1 MSADAASRRASA
13 QDHAPLL
20 RAAVRAFKRYQA
32 LELIDRAAALA
43 YYAML
48 ALFPGLLVAVTL
60 LGLLGQQKL
69 VTDIVD
75 YVTRHGADPTTA
87 ATLRNALT
95 AVIRASHGAL
105 GAALALSI
113 LLGLNGASAAYA
125 AAGRALNAIHG
136 VRDERGFVRRKVADV
151 GMTLVVFV
159 LMIVVLV
166 AVFLGG
172 GIVDDI
178 AGGLGLGHTAASI
191 WGIARWPLA
200 VAAAMVIYSLVYAYG
215 PAIRPPALRWI
226 TPGATVGVVL
236 WMLASVGFAI
246 YVRNFSHYGAAYGTA
261 GGAIVLLL
269 WMFISSNV
277 FLFGATLNVEL
288 ARELD
293 PPRPAGDR

>member
-1 MSADAASRRASA
+1 VSADAASRRASA
-13 QDHAPLL
+13 QHAPLL

-136 VRDERGFVRRKVADV
+136 VQDERGFVRRKVADV
-151 GMTLVVFV
+151 SMTLVVFV
-159 LMIVVLV
+159 LMIVVLI

-236 WMLASVGFAI
+236 WMLASVGFAV
-246 YVRNFSHYGAAYGTA
+246 YVRNFSHYGAAYGAA

-269 WMFISSNV
+269 WMFISSNA

-288 ARELD
+288 ERELD
-293 PPRPAGDR
+293 PRRPAGDR

>member
-1 MSADAASRRASA
+1 M
-13 QDHAPLL
+13 
-20 RAAVRAFKRYQA
+20 RAFNRYR
-32 LELIDRAAALA
+32 ELQMLDRAAALA

-105 GAALALSI
+105 GAALAFSI
-113 LLGLNGASAAYA
+113 LLGLNGASGAYA
-125 AAGRALNAIHG
+125 AAGRAMNMIHG
-136 VRDERGFVRRKVADV
+136 VQDERSFARRKLENV
-151 GMTLVVFV
+151 GMTLVV
-159 LMIVVLV
+159 LALILVVIV

-172 GIVDDI
+172 GIVNDI
-178 AGGLGLGHTAASI
+178 AGGLGLGHTAATV
-191 WGIARWPLA
+191 WGIVRWPLA
-200 VAAAMVIYSLVYAYG
+200 VAAAMAVYSLVYAYG

-236 WMLASVGFAI
+236 WMLASLGFAI

-269 WMFISSNV
+269 WMFISANV
-277 FLFGATLNVEL
+277 FLFGAMLNVEL
-288 ARELD
+288 ERELD
-293 PPRPAGDR
+293 PPRQGGGR

>member
-1 MSADAASRRASA
+1 
-13 QDHAPLL
+13 
-20 RAAVRAFKRYQA
+20 VRAFKRYQA

-69 VTDIVD
+69 VSDIVD

-105 GAALALSI
+105 GAALAVSI
-113 LLGLNGASAAYA
+113 LLGLNGASGAYA

-136 VRDERGFVRRKVADV
+136 VQDERGFVRRKLAEV

-159 LMIVVLV
+159 LIIVVLV

-178 AGGLGLGHTAASI
+178 ARGLGLGHTAATV
-191 WGIARWPLA
+191 WGIVRWPLA
-200 VAAAMVIYSLVYAYG
+200 VAAAMVVYSLVYAYG

-236 WMLASVGFAI
+236 WMLASVGFAVYI
-246 YVRNFSHYGAAYGTA
+246 RNFSHYGAAYGAA
-261 GGAIVLLL
+261 GAAIVLLL
-269 WMFISSNV
+269 WLFISSNA

-288 ARELD
+288 ERDLD

>member
-1 MSADAASRRASA
+1 VSADAASRRASA
-13 QDHAPLL
+13 QDRAPLL

-32 LELIDRAAALA
+32 LELVDRAAALA

-60 LGLLGQQKL
+60 LGLLGQQSL
-69 VTDIVD
+69 VTQIVD
-75 YVTRHGADPTTA
+75 YLTRHGADPTTA

-105 GAALALSI
+105 GAALGISV
-113 LLGLNGASAAYA
+113 LLGLNGASGAYA

-136 VRDERGFVRRKVADV
+136 VHDERGFVRGKLENV
-151 GMTLVVFV
+151 GMTLVV
-159 LMIVVLV
+159 LALILVVLV

-178 AGGLGLGHTAASI
+178 ARGLGLGHTTASV

-200 VAAAMVIYSLVYAYG
+200 VVAAMGVYSVVYAYG

-236 WMLASVGFAI
+236 WMLASLGFAI
-246 YVRNFSHYGAAYGTA
+246 YIRNFSHYGAAYGAA
-261 GGAIVLLL
+261 GAAIVLLL
-269 WMFISSNV
+269 WLFISANA

-288 ARELD
+288 ERELD
-293 PPRPAGDR
+293 PAGQAAGR

>member
-1 MSADAASRRASA
+1 
-13 QDHAPLL
+13 
-20 RAAVRAFKRYQA
+20 VRAFNRYR
-32 LELIDRAAALA
+32 ELQMLDRAAALA

-105 GAALALSI
+105 GAALAFSI
-113 LLGLNGASAAYA
+113 LLGLNGASGAYA
-125 AAGRALNAIHG
+125 AAGRAMNMIHG
-136 VRDERGFVRRKVADV
+136 VQDERSFARRKLENV
-151 GMTLVVFV
+151 GMTLVV
-159 LMIVVLV
+159 LALILVVIV

-172 GIVDDI
+172 GIVNDI
-178 AGGLGLGHTAASI
+178 AGGLGLGHTAATV
-191 WGIARWPLA
+191 WGIVRWPLA
-200 VAAAMVIYSLVYAYG
+200 VAAAMAVYSLVYAYG

-236 WMLASVGFAI
+236 WMLASLGFAI

-269 WMFISSNV
+269 WMFISANV
-277 FLFGATLNVEL
+277 FLFGAMLNVEL
-288 ARELD
+288 ERELD
-293 PPRPAGDR
+293 PPRQGGGR

>member
-1 MSADAASRRASA
+1 
-13 QDHAPLL
+13 
-20 RAAVRAFKRYQA
+20 VRAFNRYRA
-32 LELIDRAAALA
+32 LELTDRAAALA

-48 ALFPGLLVAVTL
+48 ALFPGLLVVVTL
-60 LGLLGQQKL
+60 LGLLGQQTL

-75 YVTRHGADPTTA
+75 YLTRHGADPTTA

-105 GAALALSI
+105 GAALALSV
-113 LLGLNGASAAYA
+113 LLGLNGASGAYA

-136 VRDERGFVRRKVADV
+136 VQDARGFASRKLADV
-151 GMTLVVFV
+151 GMTLIVLA

-172 GIVDDI
+172 GIVNDI
-178 AGGLGLGHTAASI
+178 ARGLGLGHTAATI
-191 WGIARWPLA
+191 WGIVRWPLA
-200 VAAAMVIYSLVYAYG
+200 VAAAMGIYSLVYAYA

-226 TPGATVGVVL
+226 TPGAILGVVL
-236 WMLASVGFAI
+236 WMVASLGFAI
-246 YVRNFSHYGAAYGTA
+246 YVRNFSHYGAAYGAA

-269 WMFISSNV
+269 WLFISANA

-288 ARELD
+288 ERELD
-293 PPRPAGDR
+293 PPRPAAGR

>member
-1 MSADAASRRASA
+1 VSADAASRRGFT
-13 QDHAPLL
+13 QDRAPLL
-20 RAAVRAFKRYQA
+20 HAAVRAFNRYRT
-32 LELIDRAAALA
+32 LELLDRAAALA

-69 VTDIVD
+69 VSEIVD

-105 GAALALSI
+105 GTALAFSV
-113 LLGLNGASAAYA
+113 LLGLNGASGAYA
-125 AAGRALNAIHG
+125 AAGRALNAIYD
-136 VRDERGFVRRKVADV
+136 VQDERGFARRKIADV
-151 GMTLVVFV
+151 GMTLVVLA
-159 LMIVVLV
+159 LMIVVIV

-172 GIVDDI
+172 GIVNDI
-178 AGGLGLGHTAASI
+178 AGAIGLGHTAATI
-191 WGIARWPLA
+191 WAIARWPLA
-200 VAAAMVIYSLVYAYG
+200 VAAAMGIYSLVYAYA

-226 TPGATVGVVL
+226 TLGATIGVVL
-236 WMLASVGFAI
+236 WMLASLGFAVYI
-246 YVRNFSHYGAAYGTA
+246 RNFSSYGAAYGAA

-269 WMFISSNV
+269 WLFISANA

-288 ARELD
+288 ERDLD
-293 PPRPAGDR
+293 PPRPAGGP

>member
-1 MSADAASRRASA
+1 
-13 QDHAPLL
+13 
-20 RAAVRAFKRYQA
+20 VRAFKRYQA

-69 VTDIVD
+69 VSDIVD

-105 GAALALSI
+105 GAALAVSI
-113 LLGLNGASAAYA
+113 LLGLNGASGAYA

-136 VRDERGFVRRKVADV
+136 VQDERGFVRRKLAEV

-159 LMIVVLV
+159 LIIVVLV

-178 AGGLGLGHTAASI
+178 ARGLGLGHTAATV

-200 VAAAMVIYSLVYAYG
+200 VAAAMVVYSLVYAYG
-215 PAIRPPALRWI
+215 PAIRPPTLRWI

-246 YVRNFSHYGAAYGTA
+246 YVRNFSHYGAAYGAA

-269 WMFISSNV
+269 WMFISSNA

-288 ARELD
+288 ERELD